1 MAGHPYML
9 VATPADYRAFV
20 PDSPP
25 SSFVAKRRI
34 TLRQS
39 AVPRFLLVM
48 PALVAGIH
56 VLLAPKTWM
65 AGTSPAMTVVG

>member
-1 MAGHPYML
+1 ML

-20 PDSPP
+20 PESPP
-25 SSFVAKRRI
+25 SSPVAKRRI

-56 VLLAPKTWM
+56 GLLD
-65 AGTSPAMTVVG
+65 